1 MSRPLHIEFPGAI
14 SHVTSRGDRREPIFE
29 DDTDRAALLGA
40 EEAAYLLTELQ
51 GLPLRT
57 MASMELCSTVLQLSQ
72 VQRISV
78 YDATYLALALRYGA
92 ILLTAD
98 QQLAGAAERT
108 GCGG

>member
-1 MSRPLHIEFPGAI
+1 VSAEPTLHDECCVLDA
-14 SHVTSRGDRREPIFE
+14 S
-29 DDTDRAALLGA
+29 ALLRLYLADGPLPERL
-40 EEAAYLLTELQ
+40 EETADLLAELQ
-51 GLPLRT
+51 RLPLRT

-92 ILLTAD
+92 ILLTDD
-98 QQLAGAAERT
+98 QQLAGAARRA

>member
-1 MSRPLHIEFPGAI
+1 VTVEPTLHGERQVLDA
-14 SHVTSRGDRREPIFE
+14 S
-29 DDTDRAALLGA
+29 ALLRLYLADGPLLERL
-40 EEAAYLLTELQ
+40 EEAADLLAELQ
-51 GLPLRT
+51 RLPLRT
-57 MASMELCSTVLQLSQ
+57 MASMELCASVLQLSQ

-98 QQLAGAAERT
+98 QQLAGAAGRT

>member
-1 MSRPLHIEFPGAI
+1 VLDASVLLRLYLADGPLP
-14 SHVTSRGDRREPIFE
+14 DR
-29 DDTDRAALLGA
+29 L
-40 EEAAYLLTELQ
+40 EEAADLLPELQ
-51 GLPLRT
+51 QLPLRT
-57 MASMELCSTVLQLSQ
+57 MASMELCSTVLRLSQ

-98 QQLAGAAERT
+98 RQMAGAAGRT

>member
-1 MSRPLHIEFPGAI
+1 MTVEPTLHDQR
-14 SHVTSRGDRREPIFE
+14 HVL
-29 DDTDRAALLGA
+29 DDSALLRLYLADGLLPQRLEEAAALLA
-40 EEAAYLLTELQ
+40 ELQ
-51 GLPLRT
+51 RLPLRT

-78 YDATYLALALRYGA
+78 YDATDLALDLRYGA

-98 QQLAGAAERT
+98 QLLAGAAGRA